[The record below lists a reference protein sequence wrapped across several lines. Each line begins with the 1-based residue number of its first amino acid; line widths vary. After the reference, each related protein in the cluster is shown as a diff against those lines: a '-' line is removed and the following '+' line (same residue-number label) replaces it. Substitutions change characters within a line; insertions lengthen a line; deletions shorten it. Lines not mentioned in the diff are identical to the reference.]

1 MYSKMK
7 TKYISR
13 YNSSEIS
20 VEFLKMLLKYTA
32 INCPFSTFGYIKGN
46 NSEECLEKTNS
57 GNCIALSM
65 FLKNILN
72 RYGIISY
79 LIPASVPEMYK
90 HPQYLDLSHVALCIP
105 YATYAYILDP
115 AFYFME
121 PMVVNVHD
129 LKNTYSINSFNIYSN
144 KKMIIDYKFGQISNK
159 INLNS
164 YQSLDEYIFCVES
177 NYRSNPTDKWFYYL
191 TEIVNPDQAITN
203 FYISIKR
210 FPFTTILNEDYSIR
224 YLIKFLDKNTLLIK
238 ENNKIIFEGDPKK
251 MSLDLLKKLA
261 PYKLNFLIPKN
272 IEYLEYNF

>member
-1 MYSKMK
+1 MK